1 MGQMHKVYSAP
12 HHIIWLWITV
22 VNKQLLLIFH
32 SIGIKTTQD
41 SQKCKVRKKFFLLVI
56 DFLKFFLDFKTFKF
70 VGSQHWS

>member
-32 SIGIKTTQD
+32 SIGIKKTQD

-56 DFLKFFLDFKTFKF
+56 DFLKFFFGFQNF
-70 VGSQHWS
+70 